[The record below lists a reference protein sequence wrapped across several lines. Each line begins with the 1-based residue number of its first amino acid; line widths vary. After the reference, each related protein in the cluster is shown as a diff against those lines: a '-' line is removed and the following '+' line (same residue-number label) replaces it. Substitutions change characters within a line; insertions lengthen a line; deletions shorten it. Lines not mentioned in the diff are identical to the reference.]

1 MIYIEGLGY
10 VEEPTS
16 VVMPSSQV
24 KSQATDGTSFDDVL
38 NNITSTSSGTTYTM
52 KEIFQKAASTYGIDE
67 SLLEAVAYR
76 ESSFNA
82 NATSSAGAQGIMQLM
97 PDTAKDLGITD
108 AYDAYQNIMGG
119 AKYLKWLYDRYN
131 GDLSLT
137 LAAYNAGY
145 GAVDRAGGVPSTGV
159 QNFVTSVMS
168 LYQNGVN
175 VPDITVTTNAAS
187 ETNTDSSNN
196 NSNTA
201 TAADTTTAVL
211 TGSAGSTGKTGSSQS
226 IQDTQTTQGTSGTT
240 YIDAATLESALTSVL
255 GTQSSVSV
263 SSASELAAQVMAA
276 LGGTNSTYGISSD
289 WTSQEYQLMLQYY
302 SNMLSTISSFGDTDD
317 DDDDYGESS
326 LADLYQLGIQQQL
339 GLNSTSSTSTTSTA
353 TASAIAQAAKAYAA
367 GNSLLDL

>member
-1 MIYIEGLGY
+1 
-10 VEEPTS
+10 
-16 VVMPSSQV
+16 
-24 KSQATDGTSFDDVL
+24 
-38 NNITSTSSGTTYTM
+38 
-52 KEIFQKAASTYGIDE
+52 
-67 SLLEAVAYR
+67 
-76 ESSFNA
+76 
-82 NATSSAGAQGIMQLM
+82 
-97 PDTAKDLGITD
+97 
-108 AYDAYQNIMGG
+108 
-119 AKYLKWLYDRYN
+119 
-131 GDLSLT
+131 
-137 LAAYNAGY
+137 
-145 GAVDRAGGVPSTGV
+145 
-159 QNFVTSVMS
+159 MS
-168 LYQNGVN
+168 LYHNGVN

-187 ETNTDSSNN
+187 EAKTDSSNN

-226 IQDTQTTQGTSGTT
+226 TQSIQNTQTTQGTSGTT